1 MALADHE
8 KASPLAFL
16 TDNVI
21 ATTLTDT
28 YASLAERRKALGLSN
43 PGTVD
48 GIAREVQRDV
58 LLSNFMFQGLRCDL
72 QKVFSVAPLFR
83 IQHGFAMG
91 SQALPPWQ
99 LMALYG
105 TPKVRSP
112 AGHPLFVATRFQEH
126 SLMTFLRFSCKQPF
140 QTINRSLHGVITG
153 GLRSS
158 AQKHKRKL
166 RLARGRPWCNSTTN
180 TLAQTSQHHSRR
192 SVLPFSRVV

>member
-1 MALADHE
+1 MALAVHE
-8 KASPLAFL
+8 TASPLAFV

-21 ATTLTDT
+21 AATLIDT

-43 PGTVD
+43 PGTVE
-48 GIAREVQRDV
+48 GISREVQREV

-112 AGHPLFVATRFQEH
+112 A
-126 SLMTFLRFSCKQPF
+126 
-140 QTINRSLHGVITG
+140 
-153 GLRSS
+153 
-158 AQKHKRKL
+158 KL
-166 RLARGRPWCNSTTN
+166 STLTA
-180 TLAQTSQHHSRR
+180 LGFKSIG
-192 SVLPFSRVV
+192 

>member
-16 TDNVI
+16 TDNAIV
-21 ATTLTDT
+21 ATLTDT
-28 YASLAERRKALGLSN
+28 YANLAERRKALGLSN

-91 SQALPPWQ
+91 SQTLPPWQ

-105 TPKVRSP
+105 TPKVRTAAYHCRTKP
-112 AGHPLFVATRFQEH
+112 CR
-126 SLMTFLRFSCKQPF
+126 CK
-140 QTINRSLHGVITG
+140 
-153 GLRSS
+153 
-158 AQKHKRKL
+158 
-166 RLARGRPWCNSTTN
+166 N
-180 TLAQTSQHHSRR
+180 TAN
-192 SVLPFSRVV
+192 

>member
-21 ATTLTDT
+21 AATLTDT
-28 YASLAERRKALGLSN
+28 YANLAERRKILGLSN

-105 TPKVRSP
+105 TPKVRTLQ
-112 AGHPLFVATRFQEH
+112 AIA
-126 SLMTFLRFSCKQPF
+126 
-140 QTINRSLHGVITG
+140 RSNH
-153 GLRSS
+153 
-158 AQKHKRKL
+158 A
-166 RLARGRPWCNSTTN
+166 A
-180 TLAQTSQHHSRR
+180 
-192 SVLPFSRVV
+192 